1 MVAGMVDARN
11 VTNWIWGLV
20 SAVLLFVVVA
30 HAVAPVGPDH
40 AQGRGSAFSA
50 STEDVS
56 LKSGT
61 RTIVAKEVVRLEPF
75 GPVPWGTIPLSAA
88 VLAVSVQIVPW
99 ALVASVPS
107 LAGITLTPISP
118 RAPPIV

>member
-1 MVAGMVDARN
+1 MADARK

-20 SAVLLFVVVA
+20 SAILLFVVMA
-30 HAVAPVGPDH
+30 HAVAPVEQDH

-61 RTIVAKEVVRLEPF
+61 RTVVAKEVVRLEPL
-75 GPVPWGTIPLSAA
+75 GPVAAVSIPIVA
-88 VLAVSVQIVPW
+88 VLAGPVQTAPM
-99 ALVASVPS
+99 AFAAAAPS

-118 RAPPIV
+118 RAPPAA